1 MGIWYQFIRYEFICT
16 VGTQVLSTT
25 HGTSYYVTQYKKYV
39 PYIHTY
45 IYTYVQNYCQVCLYL
60 HRYSV
65 CVYEHWYAHTY
76 IGTQVCTVPVENWL
90 FLEQLSQC
98 RTHCPGLR
106 QPTAG
111 PLRSQRSWQQSRA
124 Q

>member
-45 IYTYVQNYCQVCLYL
+45 IYMCGIIVKYVCICTGTVYVCMNIGMHIRMFNCSVYLCYNILILY
-60 HRYSV
+60 H
-65 CVYEHWYAHTY
+65 
-76 IGTQVCTVPVENWL
+76 
-90 FLEQLSQC
+90 
-98 RTHCPGLR
+98 
-106 QPTAG
+106 
-111 PLRSQRSWQQSRA
+111 
-124 Q
+124 